1 VTRVA
6 TVLVAGAIG
15 LAACGGGDGGDDP
28 ARPLLSAIRPAV
40 EAVEAELGGPQRY
53 FEVNATPQV
62 VNVFVASADATGVT
76 PFVYVGD
83 ELAPA
88 GAPSTAQGATF
99 GADAL
104 TFDADHILDELTT
117 ELPDSDVVLFTVVGG
132 PGGAVQYAA
141 RVQSSAGGVLDVTLA
156 ADGTVQS
163 VDPVAPDEDP

>member
-1 VTRVA
+1 MRGLA

-15 LAACGGGDGGDDP
+15 LAACGGGGDDDP
-28 ARPLLSAIRPAV
+28 ARPLVSEIRPAV
-40 EAVEAELGGPQRY
+40 EAVEAELGGPQQY

-62 VNVFVASADATGVT
+62 VNVFVASDDATGVT
-76 PFVYVGD
+76 SFVYVGD

-88 GAPSTAQGATF
+88 GAPRSAQGATF

-132 PGGAVQYAA
+132 PGGAVQHAA
-141 RVQSSAGGVLDVTLA
+141 SVQSSEGGVLDVTLA

-163 VDPVAPDEDP
+163 VDPVEPDG